1 MWRIGADPRDDVN
14 MTVQQLEYLADGLSV
29 SACGQT
35 LVLDRTRVRPAGGG
49 HDVSFLIA
57 GTDLVPRVHLSPNQL
72 ATSSWDEMS
81 RVLRRLVARVV
92 CGG

>member
-1 MWRIGADPRDDVN
+1 M

-29 SACGQT
+29 FACGQT

-57 GTDLVPRVHLSPNQL
+57 GTNLAPRVHLAPEQL
-72 ATSSWDEMS
+72 SVSTWEEMS
-81 RVLRRLVARVV
+81 AVLRRVSARVV
-92 CGG
+92 CGQ